1 MDKDRSG
8 KIDADEFMAALDRMG
23 IQVSSKG
30 RFREHSSLLCCRG
43 RNTGFPQVRV
53 YVIFCSFFFT

>member
-23 IQVSSKG
+23 IQVQC
-30 RFREHSSLLCCRG
+30 F
-43 RNTGFPQVRV
+43 
-53 YVIFCSFFFT
+53 VI